1 MKNFLLSK
9 NIRSIS
15 LISSLIIV
23 IISFIS
29 IIFFESRDIIIEVL
43 LIFITYIISL
53 LISDFNFK
61 IKELFNLF
69 IIPSLIIFLF
79 YSFILRY
86 DLLHQSIYLVIFI
99 GLIYFIF
106 LYASFI
112 HISIINVSKFESV
125 PLASFSYTINYIILT
140 VISYFSFL
148 FGFLQNN
155 IFLLILY
162 IVIFSIIIISQN
174 LTSLEYDSTEIN
186 LYSAIGALMFFNLTI
201 FFIFYPIYIFIA
213 ALSLALVMYIYNGIL
228 LHNRT
233 NRIPY
238 FNYIEYLI
246 FSIIIVLSLIYIPSW
261 GISGHL

>member
-9 NIRSIS
+9 NIRYIS

-29 IIFFESRDIIIEVL
+29 IIFFESKYAIIEVL
-43 LIFITYIISL
+43 LIFVTYIVSL
-53 LISDFNFK
+53 LIADFNFK
-61 IKELFNLF
+61 VKELFNLF

-79 YSFILRY
+79 FSFIVRY
-86 DLLHQSIYLVIFI
+86 DLLRSSIYLIIFI

-112 HISIINVSKFESV
+112 HISIINASKFEPV
-125 PLASFSYTINYIILT
+125 PLARFSYTINYIILT

-148 FGFLQNN
+148 YGFLQNN
-155 IFLLILY
+155 ILLLILY
-162 IVIFSIIIISQN
+162 ILIFSIIIISQN
-174 LTSLEYDSTEIN
+174 LISLEYDPKEIK
-186 LYSAIGALMFFNLTI
+186 LYTIIGILIFFNLSI
-201 FFIFYPIYIFIA
+201 FFVFYPIYTFIA

-228 LHNRT
+228 LHNTT
-233 NRIPY
+233 NKIPY